1 MRITVNLATKPFAD
15 LGPALRRLRMGIG
28 ALAIIAIA
36 LGVALHFLHNQ
47 AEVMRARERSVDA
60 AIAKVNQERRQA
72 QVMMQQPDNAAVL
85 EQVTAL
91 NHLIDTK
98 AFSWTLAME
107 DLESVLPGG
116 VQVTTLEP
124 IVDKKDGHITVRM
137 RVVGARDKAVGLV
150 QNLEHSRRFL
160 QPRITGET
168 AESAGNGVQQL
179 EPVSLSSRV
188 NFDLLADYNPATPGE
203 RKAAPKKAE
212 TEQGAQTPTPVP
224 APAATPRTGSPG
236 RQRTPYTAV
245 PHGPVPHDPA
255 QRPAG
260 RPMPNRTAGG
270 PQ

>member
-15 LGPALRRLRMGIG
+15 IGPAIKRLRMALG

-36 LGVALHFLHNQ
+36 LWVALHFLHNQ
-47 AEVMRARERSVDA
+47 AEAARARAHSLDSS
-60 AIAKVNQERRQA
+60 IAKVNQERQQA

-85 EQVTAL
+85 NQVASL
-91 NHLIDTK
+91 NRLIDTK

-137 RVVGARDKAVGLV
+137 RVVGPRDRAVELV

-160 QPRITGET
+160 QPRITGES
-168 AESAGNGVQQL
+168 AESAGTGQQQQL
-179 EPVSLSSRV
+179 EPVSISNRV
-188 NFDLLADYNPATPGE
+188 NFELLADYNPALPGE
-203 RKAAPKKAE
+203 RKVAPKKME
-212 TEQGAQTPTPVP
+212 TEQPAQTAAPIPT
-224 APAATPRTGSPG
+224 PAATPRTGSPG
-236 RQRTPYTAV
+236 RQRTPY
-245 PHGPVPHDPA
+245 
-255 QRPAG
+255 AG
-260 RPMPNRTAGG
+260 QQPTGRSAAHRTPGG

>member
-15 LGPALRRLRMGIG
+15 IGPAIKRLRMAMG

-36 LGVALHFLHNQ
+36 LWVALHFLHNQ
-47 AEVMRARERSVDA
+47 AEAARARAHSLDGS
-60 AIAKVNQERRQA
+60 IAKVNQERQQA

-85 EQVTAL
+85 NQVAAL
-91 NHLIDTK
+91 NRLIDTK

-137 RVVGARDKAVGLV
+137 RVVGPRDMAVRLV

-160 QPRITGET
+160 QPRITGES
-168 AESAGNGVQQL
+168 AESAANGQQQQL
-179 EPVSLSSRV
+179 EPVSISNRV
-188 NFDLLADYNPATPGE
+188 NFDLLADYNPALPGE
-203 RKAAPKKAE
+203 RKAASKKAE
-212 TEQGAQTPTPVP
+212 TEQPAQTVAHLPT
-224 APAATPRTGSPG
+224 PAATPRTGSSG
-236 RQRTPYTAV
+236 RQRTPYA
-245 PHGPVPHDPA
+245 G
-255 QRPAG
+255 QQPAG
-260 RPMPNRTAGG
+260 RPANHRTPGG

>member
-1 MRITVNLATKPFAD
+1 MA
-15 LGPALRRLRMGIG
+15 MG
-28 ALAIIAIA
+28 ALAVVAIA
-36 LGVALHFLHNQ
+36 FGVALHFLHSQ
-47 AEVMRARERSVDA
+47 AEAARARAHSLDGSITQVNLER
-60 AIAKVNQERRQA
+60 QQA

-85 EQVTAL
+85 NQVASL
-91 NHLIDTK
+91 NRLIDTK

-137 RVVGARDKAVGLV
+137 RVLGARDKAVELV

-168 AESAGNGVQQL
+168 AESAGNGQQQL
-179 EPVSLSSRV
+179 EPVSLTSRV

-203 RKAAPKKAE
+203 RKTAPKKAE
-212 TEQGAQTPTPVP
+212 TEPGAKTAVP

-236 RQRTPYTAV
+236 RQRTPYT
-245 PHGPVPHDPA
+245 GPKPT
-255 QRPAG
+255 G
-260 RPMPNRTAGG
+260 RPIPNRTPGG
-270 PQ
+270 PR

>member
-15 LGPALRRLRMGIG
+15 LGPALRRLRMAIG

-47 AEVMRARERSVDA
+47 AEAMRARERSVDS
-60 AIAKVNQERRQA
+60 AIARVNQERHQA

-85 EQVTAL
+85 ELVTAL

-107 DLESVLPGG
+107 DLESVLPGSG
-116 VQVTTLEP
+116 VQVTTLSP
-124 IVDKKDGHITVRM
+124 SSTKKDGHVTSAHAHVA
-137 RVVGARDKAVGLV
+137 GARDKAVGLV

-188 NFDLLADYNPATPGE
+188 NFELLADYNPATPGE
-203 RKAAPKKAE
+203 RKAALKKAD
-212 TEQGAQTPTPVP
+212 
-224 APAATPRTGSPG
+224 TGSP
-236 RQRTPYTAV
+236 
-245 PHGPVPHDPA
+245 DPTNGIHRSDSA
-255 QRPAG
+255 HRIARPPAHSLCRRPAW
-260 RPMPNRTAGG
+260 PCSA
-270 PQ
+270 